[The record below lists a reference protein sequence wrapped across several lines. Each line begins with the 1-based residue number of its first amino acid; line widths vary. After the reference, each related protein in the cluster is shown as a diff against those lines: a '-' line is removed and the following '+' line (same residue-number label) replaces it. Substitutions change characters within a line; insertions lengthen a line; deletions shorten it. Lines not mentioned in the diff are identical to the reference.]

1 MDQSHF
7 FISKRTAQLKKL
19 CKNLILIARRKRYL
33 KLKENKKK
41 IEYARSRFAK
51 KFSSIFYKNSKKL
64 QLKRL
69 LSCVARENFFLK
81 KRKIF
86 LIKTKRQDFK
96 IRNMKYNGE
105 VSLRNMKAFMAIKKK
120 RKLPR
125 RRKAKK
131 IVFYSRFPKELM
143 KDQPLTKFYRMNL
156 ELLAINYD
164 LLLGFHAA
172 IGNSYKS
179 WINPAVFSSILAIR
193 NDMVLFD
200 LSMIFIRL
208 KKGLQM
214 LFQISKQRGSILG
227 FVDLNNN
234 YKFSGSGF
242 DHFLRSWLAGYLTNF
257 KYVMKNLIALRTKKF
272 MSLTRRQ
279 KKFFQNLVTQRE
291 VSIKYYYRF
300 FKISKKFK
308 LGVPKKRKRRI
319 PAIPQFGFSL
329 EDHSIWLNES
339 HKIAN
344 NVMCIC
350 DSQSFPQQVDFAL
363 IANQKSLPLSFFLVK
378 VVTEAILCG
387 KRMDYFSFVGFQ
399 NVANYRN

>member
-1 MDQSHF
+1 MKILNF
-7 FISKRTAQLKKL
+7 FRYHRRIQLKKL
-19 CKNLILIARRKRYL
+19 CKMLILKTRRKRYL
-33 KLKENKKK
+33 RIKDNKKK
-41 IEYARSRFAK
+41 IEYARLRFSK
-51 KFSSIFYKNSKKL
+51 KFSSIFYKNSKKNE
-64 QLKRL
+64 LKRL
-69 LSCVARENFFLK
+69 LSCVGVDKFRLRKKKNFRFKLEIK
-81 KRKIF
+81 KDKV
-86 LIKTKRQDFK
+86 
-96 IRNMKYNGE
+96 RNMKHNGE
-105 VSLRNMKAFMAIKKK
+105 TSLKNMKIFMAMKKK
-120 RKLPR
+120 KKLPR

-131 IVFYSRFPKELM
+131 LVYYFRFPEELTR
-143 KDQPLTKFYRMNL
+143 DQPLTRFYNMNL
-156 ELLAINYD
+156 ELLIINYD

-172 IGNSYKS
+172 IGNSYKI
-179 WINPAVFSSILAIR
+179 WINPTVFSSVLAIR

-208 KKGLQM
+208 KKGLQT
-214 LFQISKQRGSILG
+214 LFQISKQRGSVLG

-242 DHFLRSWLAGYLTNF
+242 DHFLRSWLSGYLTNF

-300 FKISKKFK
+300 FNISKKFK

-387 KRMDYFSFVGFQ
+387 KRMDYFSFLGFQ